1 MCGYLS
7 VTFELDL
14 LTVGKFE
21 QVHTEAYLKSLKSS
35 LDVAMIIE
43 VVYSLLTA
51 SDKDEWFLSF

>member
-35 LDVAMIIE
+35 SDVAMIIE
-43 VVYSLLTA
+43 VLYSLLTA
-51 SDKDEWFLSF
+51 SDKD